1 MRAVRVY
8 SLLSRVT
15 RTAFKKST
23 KMDKRDY
30 IIDQAGVILIIVL
43 LILVLIIALSDV
55 KNM

>member
-43 LILVLIIALSDV
+43 LILVLIIALSEV